1 MIANIANLKKVLQ
14 KCAKAH
20 NCDFEDCSD
29 EGQLLVCS
37 ETPATIC
44 DVQMILDGF
53 YGNHRAAEN
62 SGWGSVT
69 VWLDESMDS
78 GRTIGPTDMRTIR
91 MALPY
96 GTKLN

>member
-1 MIANIANLKKVLQ
+1 MKANIATLKRVLK

-20 NCDFEDCSD
+20 NCDFEDYSD

-44 DVQMILDGF
+44 DVHLILDGF
-53 YGNHRAAEN
+53 YGNHKAAEHN
-62 SGWGSVT
+62 GWGSVA

-78 GRTIGPTDMRTIR
+78 GRTLTKFDMKTVR